1 MDSATKDEA
10 NAAMGEMVM
19 AGFQKL
25 GFIQFTG
32 IEGVDY
38 APGRNVVRMAARP
51 EHFNHNGD
59 IHAALLFGLAETA
72 AMGASISGIVD
83 LLADTFI
90 VARDGRIEYL
100 ARAKSEA
107 GPFSATAELTPETI
121 AETRANIE
129 SRTEIELEVPVTIA
143 DVTGKPV
150 ARAAFTAVI
159 RPRRK

>member
-1 MDSATKDEA
+1 MDSANSAT
-10 NAAMGEMVM
+10 MGEMVM

-32 IEGVDY
+32 IESVDY
-38 APGRNVVRMAARP
+38 APGRSVVRMAGRP

-83 LLADTFI
+83 LMGETFI

-100 ARAKSEA
+100 ARAKGEL
-107 GPFSATAELTPETI
+107 GPFSATSELSEETI
-121 AETRANIE
+121 AETRAKIA

-150 ARAAFTAVI
+150 ASAAFTAVI
-159 RPRRK
+159 RPRRQ